1 MWPEMV
7 LPFMYCGAWGEEK
20 FFYASRG
27 LCWVSHQIFFFQFLY
42 ISQTTGCKGG
52 PRSTY
57 TFHLRTE
64 MSVLVPECAFNFEG
78 FIFKSW
84 PGYRC
89 TKFFHGFSESLL
101 GSDGQVLRYLF
112 FFLRDF

>member
-1 MWPEMV
+1 MILEGCV
-7 LPFMYCGAWGEEK
+7 
-20 FFYASRG
+20 G
-27 LCWVSHQIFFFQFLY
+27 LVINFFFQFLHINFFFQFLH
-42 ISQTTGCKGG
+42 ISQTTDCKGV

-84 PGYRC
+84 PRYRC
-89 TKFFHGFSESLL
+89 TKFFHGFSESFL
-101 GSDGQVLRYLF
+101 GRDGQVLIPVF
-112 FFLRDF
+112 FT